1 MDNKLEKCK
10 ERFKKAYPKLTIT
23 DTLDLDQASY
33 VFTAVENPKHSDYSD
48 PFYKIDKITGK
59 ISPYSP
65 INDLDRYVNA
75 KQRQKPSK

>member
-1 MDNKLEKCK
+1 MGSFSDN
-10 ERFKKAYPKLTIT
+10 PKLIIT
-23 DTLDLDQASY
+23 DIVDLDQTSY
-33 VFTAVENPKHSDYSD
+33 VFTAVENPKQADYGD

-65 INDLDRYVNA
+65 INDLDRYTNA